1 MTKNQENGE
10 PICRPIIS
18 RVISLNAEHNE
29 LLYAI
34 PGGLIGVGL
43 TIDPF
48 LTKGDRLVG
57 NVMGHPGSLPNT
69 FIELEIK
76 YHLLMRLVGVK
87 SSGEG
92 DRVSEIEKGE
102 SLMVNVGSTSTGC
115 DVLDT
120 SSKNVNS

>member
-1 MTKNQENGE
+1 M
-10 PICRPIIS
+10 
-18 RVISLNAEHNE
+18 ISLNAEHNE

-69 FIELEIK
+69 FIELEIN
-76 YHLLMRLVGVK
+76 YYLLMRLVGVK

-92 DRVSEIEKGE
+92 DRVSEIAKGE
-102 SLMVNVGSTSTGC
+102 TLMINVGSTSTGC

-120 SSKNVNS
+120 SSKNVNAIV